1 MSVSSE
7 VKTRSKKKRKE
18 LKWRF
23 EGHKFNSCLLRNS
36 KMGLKKGKYLVE
48 LLNELLDKIKER
60 NKLIR
65 IADSIE
71 GGWETVVA

>member
-1 MSVSSE
+1 
-7 VKTRSKKKRKE
+7 
-18 LKWRF
+18 
-23 EGHKFNSCLLRNS
+23 
-36 KMGLKKGKYLVE
+36 MGLKKGKYLVE

-71 GGWETVVA
+71 RGWETLVA